1 MENKSDI
8 ATRSQIKRLQ
18 GDSSIKVDNDAILD
32 NYIEVEYK
40 DRLDAIEDKEEREK
54 YKKKIKKEY
63 TDGEHKSWFE
73 NQIASLKDQ
82 LKKCEDSLTNAK
94 DAATQVVASNTI
106 PAVVTVGSASS
117 TPNPAYTAIDNAQ
130 KKKTLL
136 CVLKDINTTI
146 QGVLTTALLIH
157 WILPQE
163 VNNFIELYV
172 TLSSIINAIPG

>member
-1 MENKSDI
+1 METESDI
-8 ATRSQIKRLQ
+8 MARSQMKRLQ
-18 GDSSIKVDNDAILD
+18 GNSSIKLDNDAILD

-40 DRLDAIEDKEEREK
+40 DRLDAIEDEKERKK

-63 TDGEHKSWFE
+63 IEGEYKSWFD
-73 NQIASLKDQ
+73 NQIASLNDL
-82 LKKCEDSLTNAK
+82 LKKCEDGLANAK
-94 DAATQVVASNTI
+94 DAATKVVASNAV
-106 PAVVTVGSASS
+106 PAVITVGSASS

-136 CVLKDINTTI
+136 VVLQEINIAI

-157 WILPQE
+157 WALPSA
-163 VNNFIELYV
+163 VTNFIELYV

>member
-1 MENKSDI
+1 METESDI
-8 ATRSQIKRLQ
+8 TTRSQMRRLQ
-18 GDSSIKVDNDAILD
+18 GNSSIKLDNDAILD

-40 DRLDAIEDKEEREK
+40 DRLDAIEDEKERKK

-63 TDGEHKSWFE
+63 IEGEYKSWFD
-73 NQIASLKDQ
+73 NQIASLNDQ
-82 LKKCEDSLTNAK
+82 LKKCEDGLANAK
-94 DAATQVVASNTI
+94 DAATKVVASNAV
-106 PAVVTVGSASS
+106 PAVITVGSASS

-136 CVLKDINTTI
+136 VVLQEINTAI

-157 WILPQE
+157 WALPSA
-163 VNNFIELYV
+163 VTNFIELYV